1 MKLQKGFTL
10 IELLIVVTIIGI
22 LTAIALPAYTDYVT
36 RSKIPDATGNLAI
49 KRVAME
55 QYFQDNKT
63 YVGAPVCTG
72 TDSTTSQYYNFT
84 CNSGDAFVSTYT
96 IFATGK
102 GTMTGF
108 LYQIDQSNI
117 KGSTI
122 TAPANAKWIA
132 ASATCWITKPGGV
145 C

>member
-10 IELLIVVTIIGI
+10 IELLVVVTIIGI

-55 QYFQDNKT
+55 QFFQDNKT
-63 YVGAPVCTG
+63 YVGATACANDNT
-72 TDSTTSQYYNFT
+72 SSQYYTFSCT
-84 CNSGDAFVSTYT
+84 SADAFVSTYA
-96 IFATGK
+96 IAATGK
-102 GTMTGF
+102 STMAGF
-108 LYQIDQSNI
+108 VYTVDQSNNKATAI
-117 KGSTI
+117 S
-122 TAPANAKWIA
+122 APANSKWIA